1 MKKQGVLHGELSRY
15 IASLGHGQSL
25 VIADYGLPVPAQV
38 PLIDL
43 AVTQGVP
50 SFRDVLS
57 TVLEEYSVEVATV
70 AEELQEEHPEL
81 FAEII
86 SMVQAPLEVISH
98 EVLKER
104 LSAARVIV
112 RTGEFTSYANVI
124 LKSSVLF

>member
-25 VIADYGLPVPAQV
+25 VIADYGLPAPAQV

-50 SFRDVLS
+50 SFWDVLS

-70 AEELQEEHPEL
+70 AGELQEAHPEL
-81 FAEII
+81 FAKIA
-86 SMVQAPLEVISH
+86 SAVQAPLEVISH
-98 EVLKER
+98 EAFKER
-104 LSAARVIV
+104 LGSARVIV

>member
-50 SFRDVLS
+50 SFWDVLN

-70 AEELQEEHPEL
+70 AGELQEVHPEL
-81 FAEII
+81 FTKIA
-86 SMVQAPLEVISH
+86 SAVQAPLEVISH
-98 EVLKER
+98 EALKER
-104 LSAARVIV
+104 LGSARVIV